1 MAVRQARYAEAEAAA
16 HLAISQAEAIR
27 DRSTVGKAL
36 GLLCLQKCLTGA
48 SIEAATFGARSI
60 RAMEEANEPYWLAMS
75 LFYQAMVEV
84 QMGAKEEALQLGARV
99 VEVGNELGD
108 PRLKTYGLFVR
119 GWAMANAEDPAAVT
133 ECELATSN
141 APDPTSLAYATGFLA
156 FALLQAGRI
165 KEALKA
171 FEAAIDSIRSI
182 GFRPFQSL
190 FLAYQAEAQRRA
202 GALDAARASAHLALD
217 AAASWPYP
225 LGEAWGWRA
234 LGRAHAAM
242 GEAASA
248 KEAEGKAATMFAGL
262 GAQPG
267 PRAQ

>member
-1 MAVRQARYAEAEAAA
+1 
-16 HLAISQAEAIR
+16 
-27 DRSTVGKAL
+27 
-36 GLLCLQKCLTGA
+36 
-48 SIEAATFGARSI
+48 
-60 RAMEEANEPYWLAMS
+60 
-75 LFYQAMVEV
+75 V